1 MARPWERHP
10 IDLGTTIAGI
20 RFPFCAMNA
29 AGAWSS
35 TAGELRALARSV
47 TGAIVLKSA
56 TLHPFIHPQYRSLHN
71 PGYDKLLPLVRE
83 LAAQAPCPV
92 VASIAGATADEYA
105 NLARAFA
112 EAGAAMIEANLADPW
127 VAATL
132 APWEDRDVLRGLLAK
147 LAASAPARVA
157 VKLPERIGIPYRAL
171 GAALAEARI
180 SVVITPNDFAG
191 LEKLRLEAGTGLEL
205 IAAGGIQSGYDVAR
219 ALSKGA
225 RAVQVGS
232 ALLAEGPG
240 IFARLAH
247 EMRVARGERGE

>member
-1 MARPWERHP
+1 MTERHP
-10 IDLGTTIAGI
+10 IDLGTTIAGV

-35 TAGELRALARSV
+35 TASELRALARSA
-47 TGAIVLKSA
+47 TGAIVLKTA
-56 TLHPFIHPQYRSLHN
+56 TLHPFVHPEYRSLHN

-105 NLARAFA
+105 TLARAFG
-112 EAGAAMIEANLADPW
+112 EAGAALVEANLADPW

-132 APWEDRDVLRGLLAK
+132 APWEEREVLRELFAK
-147 LAASAPARVA
+147 LAASATVPVA
-157 VKLPERIGIPYRAL
+157 VKLPERIGLPYRTLA
-171 GAALAEARI
+171 GAVGEAGIHVAVAR
-180 SVVITPNDFAG
+180 NDFAG
-191 LEKLRLEAGTGLEL
+191 LEKFRLEAGVGLEL
-205 IAAGGIQSGYDVAR
+205 IAVGAIQSGYDVAR

-232 ALLAEGPG
+232 ALVAEGPG